1 MGYAWDMY
9 LGLLL
14 LIGYFAAPIQVS
26 ICMGRL
32 WIRPIR
38 RRRSREQARRGG
50 AQPHRNGES
59 ATGNT
64 STQRSTLLGS
74 LALEAEALLLTA
86 ALDGAEAVA
95 ATVAALG
102 LSSGCLSALLS
113 ILPAARSTGL
123 GAAGGG
129 AGLGMG
135 GAVEGVAAHAAAQ

>member
-9 LGLLL
+9 PGLLL

-95 ATVAALG
+95 ATAAALG

-113 ILPAARSTGL
+113 ILPAARSAGL